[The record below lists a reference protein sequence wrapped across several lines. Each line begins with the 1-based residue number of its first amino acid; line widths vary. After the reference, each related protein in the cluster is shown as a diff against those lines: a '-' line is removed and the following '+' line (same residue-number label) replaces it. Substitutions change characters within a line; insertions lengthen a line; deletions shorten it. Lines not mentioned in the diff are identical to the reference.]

1 MKSLTIAIVA
11 IAVLAGACRREAPEY
26 VPMKLGAD
34 ATKLGADATRTST
47 HSR

>member
-11 IAVLAGACRREAPEY
+11 IALLAGACRREAPEY

-34 ATKLGADATRTST
+34 VTRTST

>member
-1 MKSLTIAIVA
+1 MKVVAIAIVA
-11 IAVLAGACRREAPEY
+11 VAVLAGACRREAPEY

-34 ATKLGADATRTST
+34 VAKTST